1 MENATK
7 ALEMAASVLIG
18 MLILGALVFAY
29 TRMHEVKQAEE
40 DSLLVEQASGVNK
53 KFEVYNRNGL
63 YGSEILSLANLIIDY
78 NSREGAEGYT
88 TIDLSVTINEI
99 LDAQVYTAT
108 TYNAQQLMQCYDALA
123 TLIANANTNV
133 NGKNISYWA
142 NTSLTEL
149 RNTFTTTTSP
159 TYNEMQAKITTYKT
173 LFYEQEDM
181 SRKVFDVV
189 KVEYDKNGRIVKMQY
204 KEE

>member
-108 TYNAQQLMQCYDALA
+108 TYNAQKLTQCYDALA